1 MSQKISAAL
10 IINKVSCSSWCMRA
24 SLKSQCG
31 WSKWLV
37 FDVSKYY
44 LCHKSGSVVAHCFIT
59 VRTGGALKCGK
70 RLIIKTKQVEWECRC
85 WHESVSGTKWCSL
98 PACLSHKW
106 TSNHFSTVHCSNGL
120 PRLTRPTVGVQ
131 VEKSPALFLEFSA
144 NCLETRPRA
153 AGPCL
158 FDLYALTCPLATVL
172 IRI

>member
-1 MSQKISAAL
+1 MK
-10 IINKVSCSSWCMRA
+10 A

-31 WSKWLV
+31 WIEWLV

-59 VRTGGALKCGK
+59 VCTGGALKCAK
-70 RLIIKTKQVEWECRC
+70 KLIIKTKQVEWERCC
-85 WHESVSGTKWCSL
+85 WHKSVSVTKWCSL

-120 PRLTRPTVGVQ
+120 PCLLRPTVSAQ
-131 VEKSPALFLEFSA
+131 VEKSPALFLEFSD
-144 NCLETRPRA
+144 NCWETGPRPT
-153 AGPCL
+153 GPCL
-158 FDLYALTCPLATVL
+158 FDLYALTCPSVTVL